1 MTENVIL
8 ATENGPY
15 GGDEINLIEEGKNYG
30 WVIASYGKK
39 YSTPEDEGEYKDHL
53 EFGFEEPIFSFI
65 PSLGIS
71 EIIKI
76 DNNFDKDWRDNFLI
90 GSLNYRHILRVKFN
104 QNYSKLDYY
113 EDIYIGERI
122 RDLKYLSNSSIILMA
137 LEESGSIGVLK
148 KTK

>member
-1 MTENVIL
+1 MS
-8 ATENGPY
+8 
-15 GGDEINLIEEGKNYG
+15 K
-30 WVIASYGKK
+30 
-39 YSTPEDEGEYKDHL
+39 
-53 EFGFEEPIFSFI
+53 
-65 PSLGIS
+65 
-71 EIIKI
+71 
-76 DNNFDKDWRDNFLI
+76 FLI
-90 GSLNYRHILRVKFN
+90 GSLNHRHILRVKFN